1 MVIKKINMK
10 ITFFMLFIANT
21 AFSQTDALGI
31 ISNDA
36 NYSRVINQNNL
47 VDKKNEVKIEGSPYL
62 FNEYNLSKIGDYK
75 DEINIKYNIFSD
87 EVEFVKNGQLLALN
101 KTPDLSKIR
110 FINYNTI
117 LVLKEIN
124 GNNGYYLELF
134 NNNGRQLLKKLKI
147 RLEKGRTSQNSYDLD
162 RNTRY
167 IEDEPIYYFFIE
179 NNLIASNKLKKIEGD
194 LEKKG
199 YNIKEILKKEK
210 LSIKKDQ
217 DLIKLINLINK

>member
-75 DEINIKYNIFSD
+75 DEINVKYNIFSD
-87 EVEFVKNGQLLALN
+87 EIEFVKNGQLLALN
-101 KTPDLSKIR
+101 KTSDLARIR
-110 FINYNTI
+110 FINYNTT
-117 LVLKEIN
+117 LVLKDIN
-124 GNNGYYLELF
+124 GNKGYYLELF

-147 RLEKGRTSQNSYDLD
+147 HLEKGRTSQNSYDLD
-162 RNTRY
+162 RNSRY

>member
-162 RNTRY
+162 RNSRY
-167 IEDEPIYYFFIE
+167 IKDEPIYYFFIE

>member
-75 DEINIKYNIFSD
+75 DEINVKYNIFSD
-87 EVEFVKNGQLLALN
+87 EIEFVKNGQLLALN
-101 KTPDLSKIR
+101 KTSDLARIR
-110 FINYNTI
+110 FINYNTT
-117 LVLKEIN
+117 LVLKDIN
-124 GNNGYYLELF
+124 GNKGSYLELF

-162 RNTRY
+162 RNSRY

>member
-87 EVEFVKNGQLLALN
+87 EIEFVKNGQLLALN

-162 RNTRY
+162 RNSRY

>member
-162 RNTRY
+162 RNSRY

>member
-101 KTPDLSKIR
+101 KTPYLSKIR

-124 GNNGYYLELF
+124 GNNGYCIELI

-147 RLEKGRTSQNSYDLD
+147 SLEKGRTSQNSYDLD

-217 DLIKLINLINK
+217 DLIKLINLI